1 MNYSNQDFVQ
11 LILKFLK
18 EELDSKNI
26 ENRILEC
33 ERIFFFASEMINN
46 TLKILYNSNELIKL
60 KQDAKIE
67 KGIIKQ
73 TAIYFADHEYQHWIQ
88 KFQIF
93 DSKEFKKFSDEEK
106 KIITIDSYN
115 GESYFVYNG
124 NNLRYLFIDFLVDR
138 SLDNS
143 AKLERNLYIQYNL
156 RKLKDLL
163 NDLNIKYYKDIIN
176 DNTIKNYFLKKLKK
190 DKILQK
196 ILERVLRLYGLN
208 QLAQLE
214 QIKKDI
220 KEFDIE
226 KLLQIFYNVAS
237 RLIELESKQYEITD
251 VKEKFI
257 EIKIFLESRD
267 YLNIL
272 FSNT

>member
-1 MNYSNQDFVQ
+1 MNYSDQDFVQ

-26 ENRILEC
+26 ENRILES
-33 ERIFFFASEMINN
+33 EMIFFFASEMINN

-73 TAIYFADHEYQHWIQ
+73 TAKYFADHEYQHWTP

-93 DSKEFKKFSDEEK
+93 DSMEFKKFSNEEK
-106 KIITIDSYN
+106 KIRARDSYS

-138 SLDNS
+138 SLDGS
-143 AKLERNLYIQYNL
+143 AKLGRNLYIQYNL
-156 RKLKDLL
+156 RTLKDLL
-163 NDLNIKYYKDIIN
+163 TDLNIKYYKDIIN
-176 DNTIKNYFLKKLKK
+176 NNKDYFLKNIKTS
-190 DKILQK
+190 KILQK

-208 QLAQLE
+208 QLE
-214 QIKKDI
+214 QIRKVS
-220 KEFDIE
+220 KEFDLE
-226 KLLQIFYNVAS
+226 KLFQIFYNVAI
-237 RLIELESKQYEITD
+237 RLIELESKPYEIIY
-251 VKEKFI
+251 VKERFI
-257 EIKIFLESRD
+257 EIKRFLESHD
-267 YLNIL
+267 YINIL

>member
-1 MNYSNQDFVQ
+1 MTCSDQDFVP
-11 LILKFLK
+11 LILKYLI

-26 ENRILEC
+26 KTKLVKS
-33 ERIFFFASEMINN
+33 ERNFFFASEMINN

-60 KQDAKIE
+60 KQDTKIE

-73 TAIYFADHEYQHWIQ
+73 TAIYFADHENQHWIQ

-106 KIITIDSYN
+106 KIILRDSYN

-138 SLDNS
+138 SLDGS
-143 AKLERNLYIQYNL
+143 AKLGRNLYVQYNL
-156 RKLKDLL
+156 RTLKDLL
-163 NDLNIKYYKDIIN
+163 TDLNIKYYEDIID
-176 DNTIKNYFLKKLKK
+176 DNKDYFLKNLKTS
-190 DKILQK
+190 KILQK

-208 QLAQLE
+208 QLE
-214 QIKKDI
+214 QIKKVS
-220 KEFDIE
+220 KEFDLE
-226 KLLQIFYNVAS
+226 KLFQIFYNVAI
-237 RLIELESKQYEITD
+237 RLIELESKPYEITD
-251 VKEKFI
+251 VKERFI
-257 EIKIFLESRD
+257 DIKRFLESHD
-267 YLNIL
+267 YINIL